1 MGEILNILTLLG
13 AVQGVFFS
21 LVLFQLKRGNRLA
34 NRFLA
39 LFLLVISITMLGIV
53 AYSTQWVIQHPHLA
67 LLHTPFGA
75 IFGSPFLMYIIVLT
89 SKNFRMTW
97 WHWALFLPFLIVAI
111 WLMPFYWLG
120 AEEKISVLQ
129 NSYVKFPESW
139 RNIFIFSNLF
149 NFGMIVYSNL
159 LILRHER
166 VIREVYSSP
175 VNKSLLWARNF
186 LYIGTG
192 IFFLCVFMSIT
203 DIVWADSFSNFEFSL
218 LIYIFGYRALRQP
231 DIFGDVSEASIPQ
244 STPSLV
250 RSTPKYEK
258 SGLPVEKSGELL
270 SRLDQIMESEK
281 PYLDANLNLQQLA
294 TRMEMPPHQ
303 LSQLLNQYKGVSF
316 SDYVNACRVKHFKQA
331 VLDPA
336 NAHLSLLGVAYECGF
351 NSKAAFNAVFKRL
364 TGMTP
369 SAFVAERGFAQT

>member
-1 MGEILNILTLLG
+1 MQETLHLLTLLG

-21 LVLFQLKRGNRLA
+21 LVLFQLRRGNRLA

-39 LFLLVISITMLGIV
+39 LFLLVISITMIGIV
-53 AYSTQWVIQHPHLA
+53 DYASKWVLHHPHFA

-89 SKNFRMTW
+89 SKNFRMKW
-97 WHWALFLPFLIVAI
+97 WHWCLFIPFLIVLV
-111 WLMPFYWLG
+111 WLLPFYG
-120 AEEKISVLQ
+120 SSAAEKMTVLQ
-129 NSYVKFPESW
+129 NSYSSFPASW

-149 NFGMIVYSNL
+149 NFGMIVYANL

-186 LYIGTG
+186 LFIGTG
-192 IFFLCVFMSIT
+192 IFFLCVFMSLS
-203 DIVWADSFSNFEFSL
+203 DIVWADSFSNFEFAL
-218 LIYIFGYRALRQP
+218 LIYIFGYRAMRQP
-231 DIFGDVSEASIPQ
+231 DIFSDVSEATLPE

-250 RSTPKYEK
+250 HSKLKYEK
-258 SGLPVEKSGELL
+258 SGLPLEKSGELL
-270 SRLDQIMESEK
+270 ARLDQLMDTEK
-281 PYLDANLNLQQLA
+281 LFLDPELNLQQLA

-303 LSQLLNQYKGVSF
+303 LSQLLNQFKGESF
-316 SDYVNACRVKHFKQA
+316 SDYVNAFRVEYFKTA
-331 VLDPA
+331 VHDPA
-336 NAHLSLLGVAYECGF
+336 NAHLSILGVAYECGF
-351 NSKAAFNAVFKRL
+351 NSKAAFNAVFKKM
-364 TGMTP
+364 TGTTP